1 MSSRTTAPCWSCST
15 ASTCKRLFPKA
26 APAGTPAGA
35 FFLRGNWL
43 LLYAQQLPV
52 DRQILVFENVEDD
65 LDAAARLFPV
75 CRHSIDGDLGYLPG
89 RFIGVLDWNGHTLT
103 GMQYPLFGDLQYALV
118 KDLAIAGPSY
128 DSGARAMLAVRS
140 RQTVLGDISV
150 SGLAAEDQA
159 RQLPLVGTKTDFYGE
174 YGRIAVTAEEAV
186 VSDPAAAEEAE
197 A

>member
-1 MSSRTTAPCWSCST
+1 MLR
-15 ASTCKRLFPKA
+15 
-26 APAGTPAGA
+26 PAHY
-35 FFLRGNWL
+35 RC
-43 LLYAQQLPV
+43 LYSVHLPV
-52 DRQILVFENVEDD
+52 DRPSLLFAIVEDD
-65 LDAAARLFPV
+65 FDAAARLFSG
-75 CRHSIDGDLGYLPG
+75 CRHSFDGDRCYLPE
-89 RFIGVLDWNGHTLT
+89 RFIGVLDGNGHTLT

-150 SGLAAEDQA
+150 SGLAAEDPA
-159 RQLPLVGTKTDFYGE
+159 RQLPLVGTKTAFYGD

-186 VSDPAAAEEAE
+186 ISDPAAAEEAE